1 VSVDP
6 AYVVGLLARLRERGG
21 DSTDIEVKLG
31 LGGVP
36 RLGDTLCAFGNM
48 PTGGTLIIGLDETND
63 FEPIGV
69 ADPAAMAASI
79 AAQARQAV
87 VPPVQVDFDEARVDG
102 VVLLVAS
109 VAPLP
114 LSARPC
120 RYQGNAYLRQAD
132 GDYAMSEQEVQQIL
146 AQRDR
151 PRHDAAVVAE
161 TTKADLNRELV
172 ESFIASAR
180 STNPLLRDVDEDEVL
195 RRTRVLSPRGP
206 ELTIGGLYALGAYP
220 QQFAP
225 SLSITAAV
233 QLDPRSGART
243 RDLAHL
249 AGPIP
254 MLLEDAMAWVVRNT
268 RTTIR
273 YTADGHARD
282 FEEIPAIAVRELVA
296 NALVHRGLSA
306 HSQSKRVE
314 LRLTDDNLVISNP
327 GGLWGINRAQL
338 GTPMG
343 KSAVNEFLYDICKL
357 TRTANGSRVIEGEG
371 GGIRDAQ
378 RVISA
383 ANLRPPK
390 FIDSGVSFTVL
401 IPRISL
407 LSVQDL
413 EWLYEK
419 DPNGRL
425 SAVQRRLAA
434 GLRHGR
440 TWTNASVREDFA
452 PMDSVVARAELQGL
466 VATGIAV
473 ADGERGQTT
482 YRLADAL
489 DVAAGSDARGH
500 VSVRHLTGDARAQG
514 VTVDH
519 EDTALPSTVG
529 PGNDVTTHGPAV
541 WSALGS
547 GNVGVMELA
556 ARTGLKVHQVSYA
569 LKRLRQ
575 TGWIDIH
582 GGWGDRGTTY
592 RRKAM
597 P

>member
-1 VSVDP
+1 MVIDP
-6 AYVVGLLARLRERGG
+6 EYVRGLLARLRARGG
-21 DSTDIEVKLG
+21 DWSDLEVKRG
-31 LGGVP
+31 VGGVP
-36 RLGDTLCAFGNM
+36 RVGDTLCAFGNM
-48 PTGGTLIIGLDETND
+48 PNGGTLIIGLDEAND

-69 ADPAAMAASI
+69 ADPAATAAGI

-87 VPPVQVDFDEARVDG
+87 VPPVQVDFVEAQVEG
-102 VVLLVAS
+102 VVLLIGS
-109 VAPLP
+109 VTPLP

-120 RYQGNAYLRQAD
+120 RFQGNAYLRQAD

-151 PRHDAAVVAE
+151 PRHDAAVVPE
-161 TTKADLNRELV
+161 TTKADLHSDLTRD
-172 ESFIASAR
+172 FIASAR
-180 STNPLLRDVDEDEVL
+180 STNRLLRDIGDDEVL

-206 ELTIGGLYALGAYP
+206 ELTIAGLYALGEYP

-254 MLLEDAMAWVVRNT
+254 MLLEDAMAWVLRNT

-282 FEEIPAIAVRELVA
+282 YEEIPGVAVRELVA
-296 NALVHRGLSA
+296 NALVHRDLSA

-314 LRLTDDNLVISNP
+314 LRLTDDQLVISNP
-327 GGLWGINRAQL
+327 GGLWGINQAQL

-343 KSAVNEFLYDICKL
+343 KSAVNEFLYDICKV
-357 TRTANGSRVIEGEG
+357 TRTSSGSRVIEGEG

-390 FIDSGVSFTVL
+390 FIDRGVSFAVL
-401 IPRISL
+401 VPRISL

-413 EWLYEK
+413 QWLYER
-419 DPNGRL
+419 DPHDRL
-425 SAVQRRLAA
+425 SAVQRRLAT
-434 GLRHGR
+434 GLRHGK
-440 TWTNASVREDFA
+440 TWTNASVRDDFA
-452 PMDSVVARAELQGL
+452 PMDSLVARAELQAL
-466 VATGIAV
+466 VAAGIAV
-473 ADGERGQTT
+473 ADGERGQTV
-482 YRLADAL
+482 YRLADSL
-489 DVAAGSDARGH
+489 DLAGDPDTPER
-500 VSVRHLTGDARAQG
+500 VSVRHLSEGVGAQDVLFDRQDGASATAHGPGDA
-514 VTVDH
+514 VT
-519 EDTALPSTVG
+519 S
-529 PGNDVTTHGPAV
+529 HGRV
-541 WSALGS
+541 IWSALGA
-547 GNVGVMELA
+547 GNVGVTELA
-556 ARTGLKVHQVSYA
+556 ARSGLKVHQVRYA
-569 LKRLRQ
+569 LKRLHE
-575 TGWIDIH
+575 TGWIDIQ

-592 RRKAM
+592 RRKAR
-597 P
+597 

>member
-1 VSVDP
+1 M
-6 AYVVGLLARLRERGG
+6 RERGD
-21 DSTDIEVKLG
+21 DSTDVEVKLG
-31 LGGVP
+31 VGGVP
-36 RLGDTLCAFGNM
+36 RVGETLCAFGNM
-48 PTGGTLIIGLDETND
+48 PNGGTLIIGLDEAND
-63 FEPIGV
+63 FESIGV
-69 ADPAAMAASI
+69 ADPAAMAAGI

-102 VVLLVAS
+102 VVLLFAS
-109 VAPLP
+109 VAALP

-151 PRHDAAVVAE
+151 PRHDAAVVRE
-161 TTKADLNRELV
+161 TTTADLHRELV
-172 ESFIASAR
+172 EEFIANAR
-180 STNPLLRDVDEDEVL
+180 SANRLLRDVDEDEVL
-195 RRTRVLSPRGP
+195 RRTRVLSPHGP
-206 ELTIGGLYALGAYP
+206 ELTIGGLYALGTYP

-254 MLLEDAMAWVVRNT
+254 MLLEDAMAWVLRNT

-273 YTADGHARD
+273 YTPDGHARD

-296 NALVHRGLSA
+296 NALVHRDLSP

-314 LRLTDDNLVISNP
+314 MRLMDHKLVISNP
-327 GGLWGINRAQL
+327 GGLWGINQAQL

-357 TRTANGSRVIEGEG
+357 TRTSGGSRVIEGEG

-390 FIDSGVSFTVL
+390 FIDRGVSFTVL
-401 IPRISL
+401 VPRISL

-413 EWLYEK
+413 KWLGEK
-419 DPNGRL
+419 DPDGRL

-466 VATGIAV
+466 VAAGVAV

-482 YRLADAL
+482 YRLADAFDL
-489 DVAAGSDARGH
+489 DGDSDAPGR
-500 VSVRHLTGDARAQG
+500 VSVKHISDDAPAQ
-514 VTVDH
+514 DLLFD
-519 EDTALPSTVG
+519 EADPSTAGG
-529 PGNDVTTHGPAV
+529 PGDGLTSHGRAV
-541 WSALGS
+541 WTALGS
-547 GNVGVMELA
+547 GDLGVAQLA
-556 ARTGLKVHQVSYA
+556 NRTGLRVHQVRYA
-569 LKRLRQ
+569 LKRLHQ
-575 TGWIDIH
+575 TGWIDIR
-582 GGWGDRGTTY
+582 GGWGDRRTTY
-592 RRKAM
+592 RRKAN

>member
-1 VSVDP
+1 MSVDP
-6 AYVVGLLARLRERGG
+6 EDVRALLARLRERGG
-21 DSTDIEVKLG
+21 DSTDVEVKLG
-31 LGGVP
+31 VGGVP
-36 RLGDTLCAFGNM
+36 RVGETLCAFGNM
-48 PTGGTLIIGLDETND
+48 PNGGTLIIGLDEAND
-63 FEPIGV
+63 FESVGV
-69 ADPAAMAASI
+69 ADPAAMAAGI
-79 AAQARQAV
+79 AAQARTAV

-102 VVLLVAS
+102 VVLLVAT

-114 LSARPC
+114 LSSRPC

-151 PRHDAAVVAE
+151 PRHDAAVVPE
-161 TTKADLNRELV
+161 TTTADLHTGLV
-172 ESFIASAR
+172 EEFIGNAR
-180 STNPLLRDVDEDEVL
+180 SANRFLRDLTDEEVL
-195 RRTRVLSPRGP
+195 RRTRVLSPHGP

-233 QLDPRSGART
+233 QLDPRSGERT

-296 NALVHRGLSA
+296 NALVHRDLSP

-314 LRLTDDNLVISNP
+314 MRLTDDKLVISNP
-327 GGLWGINRAQL
+327 GGLWGINQAQL

-343 KSAVNEFLYDICKL
+343 KSAVNEFLYDMCKL
-357 TRTANGSRVIEGEG
+357 ARTANGSRVIEGEG
-371 GGIRDAQ
+371 GGIRDAR
-378 RVISA
+378 RVLSA

-390 FIDSGVSFTVL
+390 FIDSGVSFTALV
-401 IPRISL
+401 PRISL

-413 EWLYEK
+413 EWLTQM
-419 DPNGRL
+419 DPDGRL

-440 TWTNASVREDFA
+440 NWTNASVRDDFA

-466 VATGIAV
+466 VAAGIAV

-489 DVAAGSDARGH
+489 DLAGDSDADGR
-500 VSVRHLTGDARAQG
+500 VSVKHLREDARPSEALFEAADPPSSTARGPLLG
-514 VTVDH
+514 VT
-519 EDTALPSTVG
+519 S
-529 PGNDVTTHGPAV
+529 HGPAV

-547 GNVGVMELA
+547 GQVGVTDLA
-556 ARTGLKVHQVSYA
+556 ARTGLKVHQVRYA
-569 LKRLRQ
+569 LKRLHQ
-575 TGWIDIH
+575 TGWIEIL

-592 RRKAM
+592 RRKAN

>member
-1 VSVDP
+1 MSIDP
-6 AYVVGLLARLRERGG
+6 DHLRDLLVRLRERGG
-21 DSTDIEVKLG
+21 DCSDIEVKLG
-31 LGGVP
+31 VGGVP
-36 RLGDTLCAFGNM
+36 RVGDTLCAFGNM
-48 PTGGTLIIGLDETND
+48 PNGGAMIIGLDEAND

-69 ADPAAMAASI
+69 SDPAAMAAGI

-87 VPPVQVDFDEARVDG
+87 APPVQVDFDEAHVDG
-102 VVLLVAS
+102 AVLVVAT

-114 LSARPC
+114 LSSRPC

-132 GDYAMSEQEVQQIL
+132 GDYAMSEQEIQQIL

-151 PRHDAAVVAE
+151 PRHDAEIVPG
-161 TTKADLNRELV
+161 TTKADLQKELV
-172 ESFIASAR
+172 EAFIAGAR
-180 STNPLLRDVDEDEVL
+180 SSSRLLRDVDTDEVL

-206 ELTIGGLYALGAYP
+206 ELTTAGLYALGAYP

-233 QLDPRSGART
+233 HLDPRTGART

-254 MLLEDAMAWVVRNT
+254 VLLEDAMDWVVRNT
-268 RTTIR
+268 RSTIR

-282 FEEIPAIAVRELVA
+282 YEEIPAVAVRELVA
-296 NALVHRGLSA
+296 NALVHRDLSS

-314 LRLTDDNLVISNP
+314 MRLTDDKLVISNP
-327 GGLWGINRAQL
+327 GGLWGINQAQL

-357 TRTANGSRVIEGEG
+357 TRTSNGSRVIEGEG

-378 RVISA
+378 RVMSL

-390 FIDSGVSFTVL
+390 FIDRGVSFTALV
-401 IPRISL
+401 PRLSL

-413 EWLYEK
+413 EWLDDK

-425 SAVQRRLAA
+425 SAVQRRLAV

-452 PMDSVVARAELQGL
+452 PMDSVVARAALQGL
-466 VATGIAV
+466 VAEGIAV

-489 DVAAGSDARGH
+489 DLIIGSDALGR
-500 VSVRHLTGDARAQG
+500 VRVRHLDK
-514 VTVDH
+514 D
-519 EDTALPSTVG
+519 DTHTQHALFDTRDPAPTSAG
-529 PGNDVTTHGPAV
+529 PGDDVTTHGQAV
-541 WSALGS
+541 WSALGL
-547 GNVGVMELA
+547 GNVGVGELA
-556 ARTGLKVHQVSYA
+556 ARTGLKLHQVRYA
-569 LKRLRQ
+569 LKRLHQ
-575 TGWIDIH
+575 DGWIDIH

-592 RRKAM
+592 RRRAN